1 MKPAKKL
8 RVFLFQRMKHPN
20 LDISAVKSKLRFD
33 KRLLLYLVFFGFAS
47 LMWFFNKLGDETNA
61 TIRYPVTFINLPMQK
76 VVVNDLPDNLD
87 LNVQGRGFDILRY
100 KMGKSPEPVVI
111 NLSRLNH
118 ILAKESTME
127 FNLGTAALFEEI
139 KSQLP
144 ANLALS
150 MIQPDTIYFVF
161 SNYGEKRV
169 PVRPVLDLH
178 FDSQCRIDGIV
189 SVTPSMV
196 TVNGPDLLLDTLQA
210 VYTKRITARGVT
222 SDISK
227 NVDLQPIDG
236 IVLIHRKVKVDVPVS
251 KFTEAVATVPITVAG
266 EPDSVA
272 VRLMP
277 NEVTIRYWVS
287 TNDYARLSHNDF
299 KVEADAGQIK
309 TMVGMQLPVTVTVQ
323 PANVY
328 NVSVEPQIVNFVL
341 EPR

>member
-1 MKPAKKL
+1 MKPAKQL
-8 RVFLFQRMKHPN
+8 RVFLFQGMKHPN
-20 LDISAVKSKLRFD
+20 LDISTVKSRLRFD
-33 KRLLLYLVFFGFAS
+33 KRMLLYFVFIGFSS

-61 TIRYPVTFINLPMQK
+61 TIHYPVTFINLPMQK

-87 LNVQGRGFDILRY
+87 LSVQGRGFDILRY
-100 KMGKSPEPVVI
+100 KMGKMPEPVVI

-127 FNLGTAALFEEI
+127 FHLGTSALFEEI

-161 SNYGEKRV
+161 SNYSEKRV
-169 PVRPVLDLH
+169 PVRPVLDLY
-178 FDSQCRIDGIV
+178 FDSQCRIDGEIT
-189 SVTPSMV
+189 VTPSEV

-210 VYTKRITARGVT
+210 VYTKRIVARKVT
-222 SDISK
+222 RDISR

-236 IVLIHRKVKVDVPVS
+236 IALIHRKVKVDVPIS
-251 KFTEAVATVPITVAG
+251 KFTEAVATVPISVVG
-266 EPDSVA
+266 EPDSAA

-287 TNDYARLSHNDF
+287 TNDYTRINHTDF
-299 KVEADAGQIK
+299 KVEADARQIES
-309 TMVGMQLPVTVTVQ
+309 MIGMQLPVTVSVQ

-341 EPR
+341 ESR

>member
-1 MKPAKKL
+1 MKPAKQL

-33 KRLLLYLVFFGFAS
+33 KRMLLYIVFLGFSS

-61 TIRYPVTFINLPMQK
+61 TIHYPVTFINLPMQK
-76 VVVNDLPDNLD
+76 VVVNDLPDNFD
-87 LNVQGRGFDILRY
+87 LSVQGRGFDILRY

-127 FNLGTAALFEEI
+127 FHLGTAALFEEI
-139 KSQLP
+139 KMQLP
-144 ANLALS
+144 ANIGLT

-169 PVRPVLDLH
+169 PVKPVLDLH

-189 SVTPSMV
+189 SVSPTEV
-196 TVNGPDLLLDTLQA
+196 TVNGPDLILDTLQA
-210 VYTKRITARGVT
+210 VYTKRIVARGVT
-222 SDISK
+222 TDINK
-227 NVDLQPIDG
+227 NVDLQPIEG
-236 IVLIHRKVKVDVPVS
+236 VAIVHRKVKVNVPVS

-266 EPDSVA
+266 EPDSLT

-277 NEVTIRYWVS
+277 NEATIRYWVS
-287 TNDYARLSHNDF
+287 TNDYSRINHTDF
-299 KVEADAGQIK
+299 KVEADARQIK
-309 TMVGMQLPVTVTVQ
+309 SMMGMQLPVSVTVQ

-328 NVSVEPQIVNFVL
+328 NVNVEPQIVSFVL

>member
-1 MKPAKKL
+1 MKPAKQL

-20 LDISAVKSKLRFD
+20 LDISAVRKKLRFD
-33 KRLLLYLVFFGFAS
+33 KRMLLYIVFLGFSS

-100 KMGKSPEPVVI
+100 KMGKTPEPVVI

-127 FNLGTAALFEEI
+127 FNLGTSALFEEI

-144 ANLALS
+144 ANIGLT

-210 VYTKRITARGVT
+210 VYTKRIVARRVT
-222 SDISK
+222 QDINR

-236 IVLIHRKVKVDVPVS
+236 IAIVHRKVKVEVPVS
-251 KFTEAVATVPITVAG
+251 KFTEAVATVPVTITG

-287 TNDYARLSHNDF
+287 TNDYARINHTDF
-299 KVEADAGQIK
+299 KVEADAKQIES
-309 TMVGMQLPVTVTVQ
+309 MMGMQLPVSVTVQ
-323 PANVY
+323 PANIY
-328 NVSVEPQIVNFVL
+328 NVSVEPQVVNFVL

>member
-1 MKPAKKL
+1 MRPEEIRDFHRL
-8 RVFLFQRMKHPN
+8 TMKHPN
-20 LDISAVKSKLRFD
+20 LDISAVKNRLRFD
-33 KRLLLYLVFFGFAS
+33 KRMLLYFVFIGFSS

-61 TIRYPVTFINLPMQK
+61 TIHYPVTFINLPMQK
-76 VVVNDLPDNLD
+76 VVVNDLPENLD
-87 LNVQGRGFDILRY
+87 LSVQGRGFDILRY
-100 KMGKSPEPVVI
+100 KMGKQPEPVVI

-127 FNLGTAALFEEI
+127 FNLGTSALFEEI

-178 FDSQCRIDGIV
+178 FDRQCRIDGSI
-189 SVTPSMV
+189 SVTPSEV
-196 TVNGPDLLLDTLQA
+196 TVNGPDLILDTLQA
-210 VYTKRITARGVT
+210 IYTKRITARGVT

-227 NVDLQPIDG
+227 SIDLQPIDG
-236 IVLIHRKVKVDVPVS
+236 IAIVHRKVKVDVPVS
-251 KFTEAVATVPITVAG
+251 KFTEAVATVPISIAG

-277 NEVTIRYWVS
+277 NDVTIRYWVS
-287 TNDYARLSHNDF
+287 TNDYARINHTDF
-299 KVEADAGQIK
+299 KVEADARLIES
-309 TMVGMQLPVTVTVQ
+309 MIGMQLPVKVTVQ
-323 PANVY
+323 PANIY
-328 NVSVEPQIVNFVL
+328 NVSVEPQIVDFVL
-341 EPR
+341 EKR